1 MRIKGKQIATW
12 LLVVLVVVH
21 ISVFLVMWI
30 STTEVVNEVKA
41 VMRGQVD
48 AASIEGTALKRYDIT
63 DGRSDVTVSLSIERR
78 FVLCGFRRG
87 CMWVNYSY
95 QMRNAW
101 GELCGGAA
109 DIDSHWEIEKVGG
122 KWKIANISEEP

>member
-1 MRIKGKQIATW
+1 MRMKGKKIAIW

-21 ISVFLVMWI
+21 VGVFLIMWI
-30 STTEVVNEVKA
+30 STAEVVNEVKA

-63 DGRSDVTVSLSIERR
+63 DGRSDVTVSLSMERR

-95 QMRNAW
+95 QMRDAR
-101 GELCGGAA
+101 GELCGGAT

-122 KWKIANISEEP
+122 KWKIVSISEQP